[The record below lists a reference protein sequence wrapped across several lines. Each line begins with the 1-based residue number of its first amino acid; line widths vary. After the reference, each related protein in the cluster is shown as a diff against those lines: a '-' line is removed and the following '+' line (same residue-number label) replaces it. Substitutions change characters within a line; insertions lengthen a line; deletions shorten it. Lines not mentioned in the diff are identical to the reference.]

1 MMRRVILSIP
11 LAAVLVLGA
20 GFLWFVGEARALP
33 EQPLIHTDGIA
44 VLTGGAERVETGL
57 RLLAA
62 GEARVLLVTG
72 VYREASLS
80 EVLAAGGF
88 DDAGPL
94 ASHITLG
101 RQATST
107 RGNATEIAAWV
118 AAEHLSSLRLVTSGY
133 HMPRARLEVGR
144 VLSSE
149 VRIVPHPVQVRRAG
163 DSQVR
168 RWSLLA
174 TEYGK
179 WLAVKVGMSAL
190 VPLHSDVRAL

>member
-1 MMRRVILSIP
+1 MRRAILGIP

-20 GFLWFVGEARALP
+20 GFLWFVGEARLLP
-33 EQPLIHTDGIA
+33 EQPLTHTDGIA

-62 GEARVLLVTG
+62 GEARLLLVTG
-72 VYREASLS
+72 VHREASLS

-94 ASHITLG
+94 ASHIILG

-107 RGNATEIAAWV
+107 RGNAAEIAAWV
-118 AAEHLSSLRLVTSGY
+118 AAERLGSVRLVTSGY

-144 VLSSE
+144 VLPAA
-149 VRIVPHPVQVRRAG
+149 VRVVPHPVQVRRAS
-163 DSQVR
+163 DSAVR

-179 WLAVKVGMSAL
+179 WLAAKAGMSAL
-190 VPLHSDVRAL
+190 SPVRGEVRAL